1 MSGQP
6 RIGQKLILLF
16 LSVLLTVHM
25 FLGFLFLKFLTANS
39 YGHTELKSVEICLD
53 IMIHF

>member
-6 RIGQKLILLF
+6 RIGQKLIPLF
-16 LSVLLTVHM
+16 LSVFLTVHM